1 MEKLLSVLVLL
12 MLVPRANAQ
21 SAVVPAQ
28 PAQTEE
34 SRLLG
39 LELLW
44 NQAVQGKDTRA
55 LEILIAPEMVNIEYD
70 GTLLN
75 RDLYLASVTSR
86 SVHAEHIGNES
97 MSVHLYGQIAVVI
110 GVYREAGTESGKPY
124 SRRGR
129 FTDTWVRR
137 SGSWLCVATQ
147 STLIA
152 R

>member
-1 MEKLLSVLVLL
+1 MQKLLSVFLL
-12 MLVPRANAQ
+12 LLIVPRANLQQA
-21 SAVVPAQ
+21 VPAQ
-28 PAQTEE
+28 PDE
-34 SRLLG
+34 SRLLA

-55 LEILIAPEMVNIEYD
+55 LEILIAPEMLNVEYD

-75 RDLYLASVTSR
+75 RDQYLASVASR
-86 SVHAEHIGNES
+86 SVHAEQIANES
-97 MSVHLYGQIAVVI
+97 MSVHLYGQIGVVI
-110 GVYREAGTESGKPY
+110 GVYREAGTKSGKPY

-137 SGSWLCVATQ
+137 GGSWLCVATQ

>member
-12 MLVPRANAQ
+12 MLVPGADAQ
-21 SAVVPAQ
+21 LAVVPAQ
-28 PAQTEE
+28 PAQEE

-44 NQAVQGKDTRA
+44 NQAVQAKDTRA
-55 LEILIAPEMVNIEYD
+55 LEILIAPEMVDIEYD

-75 RDLYLASVTSR
+75 RDLYLASVASQ

-137 SGSWLCVATQ
+137 SGSWLCV
-147 STLIA
+147 
-152 R
+152 

>member
-1 MEKLLSVLVLL
+1 
-12 MLVPRANAQ
+12 
-21 SAVVPAQ
+21 
-28 PAQTEE
+28 
-34 SRLLG
+34 
-39 LELLW
+39 
-44 NQAVQGKDTRA
+44 
-55 LEILIAPEMVNIEYD
+55 
-70 GTLLN
+70 
-75 RDLYLASVTSR
+75 
-86 SVHAEHIGNES
+86 VHAEHIGNES